1 MRQSEFDDI
10 CSRHIRGESQLLIKD
25 KNSHKDRGKLIKL
38 IEECYENTDNDNE
51 PVILRCRSLWDK
63 YSI

>member
-51 PVILRCRSLWDK
+51 RVTFKHLSLWDK
-63 YSI
+63 YPI